1 MEYIT
6 KEEKR
11 KLIEMVI
18 AEAKRVN
25 KLAAGRTI
33 MIIRKED

>member
-1 MEYIT
+1 MRNIT
-6 KEEKR
+6 KAEKM
-11 KLIEMVI
+11 KLIEEVI

-33 MIIRKED
+33 MIVRKED

>member
-18 AEAKRVN
+18 AEAKRVQQ
-25 KLAAGRTI
+25 LADGRKI
-33 MIIRKED
+33 MIARKED

>member
-11 KLIEMVI
+11 KLIEEVI
-18 AEAKRVN
+18 VEAKIVQQ
-25 KLAAGRTI
+25 LADGRKI
-33 MIIRKED
+33 MIVRKED